1 MDWVPFVLEDAREA
15 LIQWPQAQDRGM
27 WVAGFFAGAS
37 NALPMGGEPEA
48 FICGFSSG
56 SIARAN
62 SESKRASTSEVR
74 AAAARARWDREMSK
88 QLEVKCA
95 EYAVEDANACAKADA
110 NAMHKT
116 GQDKTRQDTTEQE
129 KTTTKR
135 VRASFSPEMFD
146 SMIPEAFAA
155 SSQFIEAWHS
165 WVSDRHARRKAITE
179 VGAKAQLAKL
189 AREAVTPAAACQWI
203 DFSIACGYQGIF
215 PPKTDQ
221 RRGSAP
227 APMFNGFAQTKYTE
241 GIDGDVLRF

>member
-74 AAAARARWDREMSK
+74 AAAARARWDRERSK

-116 GQDKTRQDTTEQE
+116 GQDKTRQDTTEQD
-129 KTTTKR
+129 KTRHPRKS
-135 VRASFSPEMFD
+135 AS
-146 SMIPEAFAA
+146 IPTED
-155 SSQFIEAWHS
+155 E
-165 WVSDRHARRKAITE
+165 WVSYCRQTWTDWHVPGESWAYYQSVGWRTKAGPI
-179 VGAKAQLAKL
+179 KDW
-189 AREAVTPAAACQWI
+189 RAAARISYSKAKEWGKLGQPSNEHD
-203 DFSIACGYQGIF
+203 DFWRNF
-215 PPKTDQ
+215 K
-221 RRGSAP
+221 R
-227 APMFNGFAQTKYTE
+227 
-241 GIDGDVLRF
+241 

>member
-1 MDWVPFVLEDAREA
+1 MDWVPFVLEDAKHA
-15 LIQWPQAQDRGM
+15 LTRWPGAQDRGM
-27 WVAGFFAGAS
+27 WVAGFYSGAAQS
-37 NALPMGGEPEA
+37 LLMGGEPEA
-48 FICGFSSG
+48 FLDGYACGSL
-56 SIARAN
+56 ARN
-62 SESKRASTSEVR
+62 DSERNRARLSEVR
-74 AAAARARWDREMSK
+74 AAAARARWDREQPK
-88 QLEVKCA
+88 QIVMDA
-95 EYAVEDANACAKADA
+95 NAYAIADANACP

-116 GQDKTRQDTTEQE
+116 DKTRQDTTQQE

-155 SSQFIEAWHS
+155 SEQFVEAWHS

-241 GIDGDVLRF
+241 GMDGDVLKF